1 MRKSELSTAFHN
13 LRKGGLSTTELLSS
27 TEVKKLYG
35 FSRAK
40 LKTFRDY
47 QLLSGTKFGRGYS
60 YQRTDVEQFLER
72 TKGLDLSNKRKIALA
87 ASIIKTQD
95 RKNKRSKEN
104 DMKVNH
110 DPCRRTER

>member
-1 MRKSELSTAFHN
+1 MLKSEFSTAFHN
-13 LRKGGLSTTELLSS
+13 AGKGGKSTTELLSS
-27 TEVKKLYG
+27 TEVKELYG

-40 LKTFRDY
+40 LKEFRDN
-47 QLLSGTKFGRGYS
+47 QLLTGTKFGRGYS

-95 RKNKRSKEN
+95 RRNKRSKEN
-104 DMKVNH
+104 DMTVNH
-110 DPCRRTER
+110 NPCRRNER